1 MNKKTKRKITT
12 RNNSN
17 KSQAGAE
24 VMFEKD
30 KLKIIPL
37 GGVDEIGKNMTIFEY
52 DENILLVDCGMM
64 FPTGEML
71 GIDFVLP
78 NTKYLEERK
87 DQIKGIVI
95 THGHEDHIG
104 ALPYV
109 LPRLGHPTV
118 YATKLTKGLIEAKL
132 REFNLPSQKIAL
144 IQPRKKFK
152 LGCFD
157 IEPFRVTHSIPDGV
171 GLGIDTPV
179 GKVVHTGDFKLDFT
193 PADKEVTDLSAL
205 ARFGDEG
212 VLCLLSDSTNVEVPG
227 YTVSEK
233 EVGKTFNSI
242 IAKAKGRV
250 IVSSFASLIN
260 RIQQVIDAAHKYN
273 RKVMIS
279 GRSMEENVVTAI
291 NLGFLDIPPGVLVEP
306 KQARKLN
313 DDQLVVMCTG
323 SQGEAYSALVR
334 MGSGDHR
341 DVTIKKG
348 DTVVISASAIPGN
361 ESSIHRTIND
371 LFRLGAKVVYGRDVD
386 IHVSGHA
393 SQEELKM
400 IIELVRPNYLIPI
413 HGEDRHTVQHAELA
427 QELGMKADNTFV
439 IDDGQVV
446 TFDEDGK
453 GKIAKQR
460 IPSGYVMVDGLGVG
474 DVGNIVLRDRQAM
487 AKEGVFMIV
496 VTVDHKTGELVTSPD
511 LISRGFVYMKARE
524 KLVEDT
530 RQKVKDLMKD
540 YNDKNKANWSLI
552 KDKLRDEI
560 GKFLYQKTQ
569 RRPMVLPVVIEV

>member
-1 MNKKTKRKITT
+1 MNKKTEKKITT
-12 RNNSN
+12 RQNTNNKGST
-17 KSQAGAE
+17 E
-24 VMFEKD
+24 PMFEKD

-37 GGVDEIGKNMTIFEY
+37 GGVDEIGKNMYLFEHG
-52 DENILLVDCGMM
+52 ENILVVDCGIM

-132 REFNLPSQKIAL
+132 REFNLSHQKIVL
-144 IQPRKKFK
+144 IKPKKKFK

-157 IEPFRVTHSIPDGV
+157 IEPFRVAHSIPDGV
-171 GLGIDTPV
+171 GLAIDTPV
-179 GKVVHTGDFKLDFT
+179 GKVVHSGDFKVDFT
-193 PADKEVTDLSAL
+193 PADNKATDLSAL
-205 ARFGDEG
+205 ARFGEEG
-212 VLCLLSDSTNVEVPG
+212 VLCFLSDSTNVEVPG

-242 IAKAKGRV
+242 ITRAKGRV

-260 RIQQVIDAAHKYN
+260 RIQQVVDAAHKYN
-273 RKVMIS
+273 RKVLIS
-279 GRSMEENVVTAI
+279 GRSMEDNVVTAI
-291 NLGFLDIPPGVLVEP
+291 NLGYLDVPPGVLVEP
-306 KQARKLN
+306 RQAKKLN

-334 MGSGDHR
+334 MSSGDHR
-341 DVTIKKG
+341 DVTIKEG

-371 LFRLGAKVVYGRDVD
+371 LFKLGANVVYGRDVD

-400 IIELVRPNYLIPI
+400 VLKLVKPKYLIPI
-413 HGEDRHTVQHAELA
+413 HGEDRHTVLHAQLA
-427 QELGMKADNTFV
+427 QELGMKEEETL
-439 IDDGQVV
+439 ILDDGQVAM
-446 TFDEDGK
+446 FDEDGK
-453 GKIAKQR
+453 GKIANQAV
-460 IPSGYVMVDGLGVG
+460 PSGYVMVDGLGIG

-496 VTVDHKTGELVTSPD
+496 VTVDHKTGKLVTSPD

-530 RQKVKDLMKD
+530 RQKVKDLMK
-540 YNDKNKANWSLI
+540 NHNKKHPANWSLI

-560 GKFLYQKTQ
+560 GKFLYQKTK